1 MRKEVFLAIIIGTLL
16 GLWVMLTWES
26 NKRGWFDKFLPE
38 KPSSVENESS
48 PIPTLPN
55 KKEPQLTILEPE
67 DETISTK
74 EKITI
79 KGAVGLSEEE
89 LSIIGK
95 PSLNKKYLKE
105 TGNYSV

>member
-16 GLWVMLTWES
+16 GLGVMLTWES

-79 KGAVGLSEEE
+79 KGEAESLATVIIIWEE
-89 LSIIGK
+89 
-95 PSLNKKYLKE
+95 
-105 TGNYSV
+105 V